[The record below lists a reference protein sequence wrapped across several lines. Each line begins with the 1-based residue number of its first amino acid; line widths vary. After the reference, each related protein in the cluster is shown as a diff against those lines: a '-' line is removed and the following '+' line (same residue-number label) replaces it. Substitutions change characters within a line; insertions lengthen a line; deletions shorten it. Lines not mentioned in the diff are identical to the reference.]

1 LYIKN
6 LKLKDFRNYESLDLN
21 FNDSINIFYGDNAQG
36 KTNILEAI
44 FLCASGRSH
53 RTSKDQDLIKYG
65 SDNFYIRTEIEKNNT
80 DTRVEIFFSN
90 EKKKRIRINDIGIK
104 KMVDLIGNVNAVLF
118 SPEDL
123 MIIKEGPS
131 ERRRFVDITL
141 SQLRPTYFYELQQY
155 NKVLFQRNSLLK
167 EIQKKRFLLDTLEVW
182 DEKLIEIGS
191 SLILSRQKFI
201 DKLNVLIENNHGK
214 LTADTEKLFIRYVS
228 SFYIKN
234 YGDTI
239 EIKEN
244 FKKDLK
250 TVRNKE
256 LLRGISMIGPQR
268 DDYEINLNSM
278 NIRTFGSQGQQRTAI
293 LSIKLSEIE
302 IMKEETGE
310 YPILLLDDVMSELD
324 YKRQEF
330 LIERLKNVQ
339 TFITCTDKEFF
350 VKNKERLS
358 YYLYNVSKGS
368 VYVKD
373 NT

>member
-1 LYIKN
+1 MYIKN